1 MSMKRVGLAIALACV
16 SASSGSVLATPGSGV
31 TLSNKV
37 VSAAVAIE
45 ARTMA
50 NKLLLLEVGSDRAP
64 VNIENVHQTFAP
76 GGYSGWHS
84 HPGPGFV
91 IVEQGTITIETTV
104 GCFVDYPQGS
114 VLFALPG
121 NILNA
126 SNRTSAP
133 AVLDGYFFLPSFD
146 PPGANFRVDE
156 PAQSGS
162 CN

>member
-1 MSMKRVGLAIALACV
+1 
-16 SASSGSVLATPGSGV
+16 
-31 TLSNKV
+31 
-37 VSAAVAIE
+37 VSAAVNIHAQ
-45 ARTMA
+45 TMA

-64 VNIENVHQTFAP
+64 VNILNVHQAFAP

-114 VLFALPG
+114 VLFAVPG

-156 PAQSGS
+156 PAQYGS

>member
-1 MSMKRVGLAIALACV
+1 MSMKGVGLAIALVCV
-16 SASSGSVLATPGSGV
+16 LASSDSLLATPGSGV

-37 VSAAVAIE
+37 VSAAVAIQ

-50 NKLLLLEVGSDRAP
+50 HKLLLLDVGSDREP

-114 VLFALPG
+114 VLFAVPG

-133 AVLDGYFFLPSFD
+133 VVLDGYFFLPSFD

-156 PAQSGS
+156 PAQYGPCS
-162 CN
+162 